1 MKLRGSD
8 FRASLTR
15 VDCAADTRTGGA
27 SIAGMGVAEITS
39 STRAYGHMG
48 RASRFLWRDLRLEK
62 PWRYKLPFL
71 LTLLYLQA
79 AQGAFELGRSLLTLA
94 ASLSTIVGIAGLAYL
109 SNDFSDQAPDSMAG
123 KPNAAARLGAFPMA
137 ALSLAL
143 LLVALAPWGLVFPV
157 TPTSA
162 TLLCVEFML
171 VAAYALPPLRLKERG
186 AAGVIADALYAHAI
200 PTLLAT
206 LTYLAM
212 SRTGSDPRWHLLGAL
227 AAWQF
232 ALGVRNIVL
241 HQIQDHDHDRRGS
254 LRTWVVRVGPITAER
269 FLRRLIVPLEL
280 FGFTAFVAVITLW
293 IPLTLPAFLLHAL
306 LVRRQRSEAPRN
318 STDLRGALY
327 AYLDPFYLRWL
338 PLLAVTAAVFRDASF
353 LLLLL
358 IHILLSPDLWPRR
371 EPSDVKVVAESE

>member
-1 MKLRGSD
+1 MRLRGSD
-8 FRASLTR
+8 VRASLTR
-15 VDCAADTRTGGA
+15 VDGAADSRTGGA

-71 LTLLYLQA
+71 LTLFYLQA
-79 AQGAFELGRSLLTLA
+79 AQGAFGLGRALLTLA

-143 LLVALAPWGLVFPV
+143 LLAALAPWGLVFPV

-212 SRTGSDPRWHLLGAL
+212 FRTGSDLRWPFLGAL
-227 AAWQF
+227 AAWQV

-241 HQIQDHDHDRRGS
+241 HQIQDYDHDRRGN

-269 FLRRLIVPLEL
+269 LLRRLIVPLEL
-280 FGFTAFVAVITLW
+280 FGFTAFVAAITPW

-306 LVRRQRSEAPRN
+306 LARRQGSEAPWN
-318 STDLRGALY
+318 STDLRGTLY
-327 AYLDPFYLRWL
+327 AYLDLFYLRWL

-353 LLLLL
+353 ILVLL
-358 IHILLSPDLWPRR
+358 IHILLSPDLWPRH
-371 EPSDVKVVAESE
+371 EPPGGKALAESA